1 MPTPIICKVR
11 GPVNSLPVIRPAET
25 PERSL
30 STLKKY
36 INNPGGRTRHR
47 RLRGALTAAGYDQS
61 ELADILG
68 ISPTSVS
75 NRMRG
80 KYPWTISE
88 AWAVLDL
95 IGVSDPAQLGTYFP
109 PAGEDDLNG

>member
-1 MPTPIICKVR
+1 MAKQR
-11 GPVNSLPVIRPAET
+11 SKPVPPS
-25 PERSL
+25 
-30 STLKKY
+30 
-36 INNPGGRTRHR
+36 GRTRHR
-47 RLRGALTAAGYDQS
+47 RLRGALTAAGYDQQ

-88 AWAVLDL
+88 AWAVMTLL
-95 IGVSDPAQLGTYFP
+95 GTSDPAQLGVLFP
-109 PAGEDDLNG
+109 AEGEDGPGT

>member
-1 MPTPIICKVR
+1 MARQHSK
-11 GPVNSLPVIRPAET
+11 PVPV
-25 PERSL
+25 
-30 STLKKY
+30 
-36 INNPGGRTRHR
+36 GGRTRHR
-47 RLRGALTAAGYDQS
+47 RLRGALTAGGYDQQ

-88 AWAVLDL
+88 AWAVMTLL
-95 IGVSDPAQLGTYFP
+95 GTSDPAQLGVLFP
-109 PAGEDDLNG
+109 AEGEDGPGT

>member
-1 MPTPIICKVR
+1 MAKQR
-11 GPVNSLPVIRPAET
+11 SKPVPPS
-25 PERSL
+25 
-30 STLKKY
+30 
-36 INNPGGRTRHR
+36 GRTRHR
-47 RLRGALTAAGYDQS
+47 RLRGALQSAGWS
-61 ELADILG
+61 HEEVADALG

-88 AWAVLDL
+88 AWQIMSL
-95 IGVSDPAQLGTYFP
+95 LGISAPDMLGLLFP